1 MASSHATP
9 QWQSRSAAVFIGLGL
24 ALAPLALGAHS
35 VVEVVDNTEYVADA
49 LEPLIEQPEIQ
60 QQLVDQALEPLT
72 EAFTSEAVVSLL
84 LESVGIPGQLP
95 EALQDSAEGLIQPLI
110 DQLSAQV
117 ENTATD
123 IVASEAFAS
132 SWRTAVGN
140 SHRSF
145 REAVMQGGEIAIT
158 LPLQPFLELVRDDI
172 AESGFPGVERLPI
185 PEVSLPLFTVEP
197 PEMWQRSY
205 QLAAAADPWL
215 ALLAI
220 GFTGVGV
227 WFSSRR
233 DIAWIIIG
241 AVTPLVTVVPV
252 FLATLWIQSREA
264 SLATE
269 AAASLMGRPLEVASL
284 VSLVVVAVSATGWF
298 VESRR
303 RVTIA

>member
-1 MASSHATP
+1 MRNSKSVGSSLL
-9 QWQSRSAAVFIGLGL
+9 IGLGL
-24 ALAPLALGAHS
+24 LTSPLALASHS
-35 VVEVVDNTEYVADA
+35 VTEVVGNTEYVLDA
-49 LEPLIEQPEIQ
+49 LEPLIEQPDIQ
-60 QQLVDQALEPLT
+60 QQLVDQALQPLT
-72 EAFTSEAVVSLL
+72 KAFTSEAVVSLL
-84 LESVGIPGQLP
+84 LESAGVPAALP
-95 EALQDSAEGLIQPLI
+95 DALQDSAEGLIQPLI
-110 DQLSAQV
+110 DQLTAQV
-117 ENTATD
+117 EQTATD

-132 SWRTAVGN
+132 SWRTAVGD

-145 REAVMQGGEIAIT
+145 REAVTEGGEIAIT

-185 PEVSLPLFTVEP
+185 PEVALPLFTVEP
-197 PEMWQRSY
+197 PEVWQRSY

-220 GFTGVGV
+220 GLTGVGV
-227 WFSSRR
+227 WFSGRR
-233 DIAWIIIG
+233 DIAWVTIG

-252 FLATLWIQSREA
+252 FVATLWMQGQEA

-269 AAASLMGRPLEVASL
+269 AAVSLMGRPLEVAAL
-284 VSLVVVAVSATGWF
+284 VSVVVVLVSATGWF

>member
-1 MASSHATP
+1 MTSSPSTS

-24 ALAPLALGAHS
+24 VAAPLALGAHS
-35 VVEVVDNTEYVADA
+35 VVEVVDNTEYVTDA
-49 LEPLIEQPEIQ
+49 LESLIERPEVQ
-60 QQLVDQALEPLT
+60 QQLVDQALRPLT

-84 LESVGIPGQLP
+84 LESAGVPNALP
-95 EALQDSAEGLIQPLI
+95 DALQESAEGLVQPLV
-110 DQLSAQV
+110 DQLTAQV
-117 ENTATD
+117 EKTATD

-132 SWRTAVGN
+132 SWRSAVGT

-145 REAVMQGGEIAIT
+145 RDAVTGGGEIEIS

-185 PEVSLPLFTVEP
+185 PDVSLPLFTVEP
-197 PEMWQRSY
+197 PDDWQRSY
-205 QLAAAADPWL
+205 QLAAGADPWL

-220 GFTGVGV
+220 GLTGVGV

-233 DIAWIIIG
+233 DIAWITIG

-252 FLATLWIQSREA
+252 FLATSWMQGQEA

-269 AAASLMGRPLEVASL
+269 AVGSLMGRPLEVAAL
-284 VSLVVVAVSATGWF
+284 VSVVVVLVSATGWF